1 MFSALFSF
9 LSGSAFRMVW
19 GELSAWFKAKQDHAY
34 EIERMRLQGELEAA
48 QHARNLEA
56 IKVQADLGVKVIEAQ
71 READVARVE
80 ADAWLDAVRSVG
92 RQTGIKFVDIWNG
105 VIRPGLATIAIVAVV
120 AEIVVLGFLM
130 TEWHKELFG
139 AILGI
144 YVADRS
150 LAKRGK

>member
-9 LSGSAFRMVW
+9 LGGSAFRIVW
-19 GELSAWFKAKQDHAY
+19 GEVSAWLKARQDHVH
-34 EIERMRLQGELEAA
+34 EIERMRLQGDLEAA

-56 IKVQADLGVKVIEAQ
+56 IRVQAEIGVKVIEAQ

-80 ADAWLDAVRSVG
+80 ADAWLDAVRTVG
-92 RQTGIKFVDIWNG
+92 RRTGIKFVDVWNG
-105 VIRPGLATIAIVAVV
+105 IIRPGLATIAIIAVL
-120 AEIVVLGFLM
+120 AEIAALGFLL

-139 AILGI
+139 AILGL
-144 YVADRS
+144 YVADRA

>member
-9 LSGSAFRMVW
+9 LGGSAFRMVW
-19 GELSAWFKAKQDHAY
+19 GELSAWFKAKQDHAF
-34 EIERMRLQGELEAA
+34 EIERMRLDGELAAA

-56 IKVQADLGVKVIEAQ
+56 IRVQADLGVKVIEAQ
-71 READVARVE
+71 READVSRVE

-92 RQTGIKFVDIWNG
+92 RQTGIKFVDAWNG
-105 VIRPGLATIAIVAVV
+105 SIRPALATLSIIAVLV
-120 AEIVVLGFLM
+120 EIAVLGFLLND
-130 TEWHKELFG
+130 WHRELIG

-144 YVADRS
+144 FVADRS

>member
-9 LSGSAFRMVW
+9 LGGSAFRMIW
-19 GELSAWFKAKQDHAY
+19 GEVSAWIKARQDHAH
-34 EIERMRLQGELEAA
+34 EIERLRLQGELEAA

-56 IKVQADLGVKVIEAQ
+56 IRAQAELGVKVIEAQ
-71 READVARVE
+71 READVARAE

-92 RQTGIKFVDIWNG
+92 RQTGIKFVDTWNG

-120 AEIVVLGFLM
+120 AEIVALGFML
-130 TEWHKELFG
+130 TEWHKELFA
-139 AILGI
+139 AILGL

>member
-9 LSGSAFRMVW
+9 LGGSAFRMVW
-19 GELSAWFKAKQDHAY
+19 GEIAAWLKARQDHAY

-48 QHARNLEA
+48 QHARNLAA
-56 IKVQADLGVKVIEAQ
+56 IRLQAEFGAKVIEVQ
-71 READVARVE
+71 READIGRTE

-92 RQTGIKFVDIWNG
+92 RPTGMGFVDKWNG
-105 VIRPGLATIAIVAVV
+105 SIRPGLATIAIVAVV
-120 AEIVVLGFLM
+120 AEIVALGFLM
-130 TEWHKELFG
+130 TEWHKELFA
-139 AILGI
+139 AILGL

>member
-9 LSGSAFRMVW
+9 LGGSAFRMVW

-48 QHARNLEA
+48 QHSRNLEA
-56 IKVQADLGVKVIEAQ
+56 IKVQAALGVKVIEAQ
-71 READVARVE
+71 READVARIE
-80 ADAWLDAVRSVG
+80 ADAWLDAVRAVG
-92 RQTGIKFVDIWNG
+92 RQTGIKFVDAWNG
-105 VIRPGLATIAIVAVV
+105 GIRPGLATISILAVVCEIVA
-120 AEIVVLGFLM
+120 LGFLM

>member
-9 LSGSAFRMVW
+9 LGGSAFRMVW
-19 GELSAWFKAKQDHAY
+19 GELSAWFKAKQDHTH
-34 EIERMRLQGELEAA
+34 EVERMRLQGDLDAA

-56 IKVQADLGVKVIEAQ
+56 IRVQSELGVKVIEAQ